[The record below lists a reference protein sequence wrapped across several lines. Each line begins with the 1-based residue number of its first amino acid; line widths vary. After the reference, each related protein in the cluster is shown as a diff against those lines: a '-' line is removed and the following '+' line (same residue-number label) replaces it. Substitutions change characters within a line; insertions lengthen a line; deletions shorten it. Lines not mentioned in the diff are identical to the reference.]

1 MKLRIVRVGR
11 AADLVTQPRQFL
23 LGLEEFDAVAF
34 QLSGAF
40 PSLLSELF
48 LELLDPAFI
57 YSIYDLA
64 W

>member
-1 MKLRIVRVGR
+1 MKLRIVRARR

-34 QLSGAF
+34 QLSDAL
-40 PSLLSELF
+40 PSLFSEFF